1 MIVCVC
7 NAINDR
13 DIRTVARTGLTDV
26 EDVYAELG
34 CELNCCQCMPFALEV
49 IEEERLVPA

>member
-34 CELNCCQCMPFALEV
+34 CELNCCQCMPFAMEV
-49 IEEERLVPA
+49 IEEECLAPA